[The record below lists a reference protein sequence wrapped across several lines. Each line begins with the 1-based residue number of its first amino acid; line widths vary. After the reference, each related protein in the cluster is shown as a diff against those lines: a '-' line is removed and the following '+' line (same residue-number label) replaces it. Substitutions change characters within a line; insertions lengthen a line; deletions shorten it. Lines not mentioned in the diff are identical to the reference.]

1 MVIGQLIII
10 QVEFFIIND
19 AIFSK
24 LCILGEDV
32 EPCFEG
38 SSVTAPNVSAS
49 FTKIDDNFKQ
59 TLFSMMQDLRFALQG
74 GKDMENTN
82 IVETP
87 VAEETS
93 VVDNVEITTDEAPA
107 AEEGT
112 PETSAEFAKEKDDEE
127 KNEDKTEKG
136 ESDNSDNETEDE
148 KKKEDEEKYSLL
160 EAKYSELE
168 KANAELQTQFSE
180 LTAKYEDLVKFK
192 ADVEDKKKDEL
203 IKSFYMLD
211 AEVIKDFTENK
222 AKYSYEEIESKLS
235 VLYAQSRFTINEN
248 NGEDN
253 SDITTVNVESS
264 TIETRPEWV
273 LRVCEV
279 AGNI

>member
-1 MVIGQLIII
+1 
-10 QVEFFIIND
+10 
-19 AIFSK
+19 
-24 LCILGEDV
+24 
-32 EPCFEG
+32 
-38 SSVTAPNVSAS
+38 
-49 FTKIDDNFKQ
+49 
-59 TLFSMMQDLRFALQG
+59 
-74 GKDMENTN
+74 MENTD

-87 VAEETS
+87 VAEETP

-107 AEEGT
+107 AEDAPAQENPEVVETPEEGA

-127 KNEDKTEKG
+127 KNEDKTEKE

-211 AEVIKDFTENK
+211 TEVIKDFTENK

-235 VLYAQSRFTINEN
+235 ILYAQSRFAIKEN
-248 NGEDN
+248 DGEDS

-264 TIETRPEWV
+264 TIETRPDWV